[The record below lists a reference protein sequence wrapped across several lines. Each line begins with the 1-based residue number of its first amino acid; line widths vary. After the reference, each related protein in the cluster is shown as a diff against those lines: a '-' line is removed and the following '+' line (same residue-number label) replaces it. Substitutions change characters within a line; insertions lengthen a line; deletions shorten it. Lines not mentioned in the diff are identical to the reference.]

1 MKKLFAKT
9 GVYSVYKK
17 PFVRFTNDYLSDSK
31 SKLHPHIVVAKI
43 GKKYVSVGV
52 THSPIVRGK
61 TTDELPDNIERSYV
75 VNSGIYVRDKKEY
88 TFPHQIDGYHVTN
101 RDKNVA
107 EDIIK
112 NATKVYK

>member
-1 MKKLFAKT
+1 MKKLIAKT

-52 THSPIVRGK
+52 THSPIVPK
-61 TTDELPDNIERSYV
+61 KETLELPDNIERSYV
-75 VNSGIYVRDKKEY
+75 VNSGIYVRDKNAYFK
-88 TFPHQIDGYHVTN
+88 PNRLDNYHISEA
-101 RDKNVA
+101 DQMLA
-107 EDIIK
+107 ENIIK